1 MNGTMKFLNKTIKIK
16 FMQTKIN
23 LKCSIYFIFTVFQ
36 NTIVLFISNLFYVL
50 FYHDNLTKTY
60 NINATILTSQNYF

>member
-23 LKCSIYFIFTVFQ
+23 LKCSIYFISTVFQ
-36 NTIVLFISNLFYVL
+36 NTIVLFISNLFY
-50 FYHDNLTKTY
+50 HDNLTKTY
-60 NINATILTSQNYF
+60 NINAIILTSQNYF